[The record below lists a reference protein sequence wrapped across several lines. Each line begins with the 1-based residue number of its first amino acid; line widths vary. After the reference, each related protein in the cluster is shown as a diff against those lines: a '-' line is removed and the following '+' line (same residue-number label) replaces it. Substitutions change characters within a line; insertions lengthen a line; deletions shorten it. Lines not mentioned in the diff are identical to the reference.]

1 MLRNWRR
8 ALLMAGGAAIA
19 AHAAHVLATEKAEDL
34 TIAKMPAYSPH
45 QVYVVDVN
53 FSSMTD
59 ARTNVLD
66 GDANRFLGQI
76 DAGFAPGFAISPDHK
91 TSYVATTYFA
101 RGSHGARTDV
111 VEMTDNTTLQITGEV
126 VIPPKHAQ
134 SVPSPY
140 NTSLSKDGKWLYVA
154 NITPATSVTVVNTAT
169 HQVASEIDTDGC
181 VLAYPSGS
189 DRFTSLCE
197 SGKALTVVL
206 GANGKEKS
214 RKLSEPFID
223 VAKDPAFVNASRSGN
238 TYWFATFNGNVRTA
252 DFSGPAPVFGTPW
265 PLVTPDEA
273 KAGWRPGGLQ
283 QTALHVP
290 TQRLFVAMHQGAEGS
305 HKDPASEV
313 WVFDLKTHK
322 RIARWKLADQKI
334 DPLLSIQVSE
344 DAHPLFYGIT
354 TTSDVVVADAATG
367 KLKHVHKQVGA
378 TSSLL
383 VNP

>member
-1 MLRNWRR
+1 MLSSI
-8 ALLMAGGAAIA
+8 AMATQ
-19 AHAAHVLATEKAEDL
+19 VLATEKAEDL

-45 QVYVVDVN
+45 QLYVMDVN

-59 ARTNVLD
+59 ARTYVI
-66 GDANRFLGQI
+66 DADNNRLLGQI
-76 DAGFAPGFAISPDHK
+76 DAGFAPGLAISPDHK

-101 RGSHGARTDV
+101 RGSHGTRTDV
-111 VEMTDNTTLQITGEV
+111 VETTDNTTLQITGEV

-140 NTSLSKDGKWLYVA
+140 NTSMSKDGKWLYVS

-169 HQVASEIDTDGC
+169 HQVTTEIDTDGC
-181 VLAYPSGS
+181 VLAYPSGN

-206 GANGKEKS
+206 GANGKEKG
-214 RKLSEPFID
+214 RKLSDAFID

-238 TYWFATFNGNVRTA
+238 TYWFATFNGNVRSA
-252 DFSGPAPVFGTPW
+252 DFSGAAPVFGASW

-290 TQRLFVAMHQGAEGS
+290 TQRLFVAMHQGDADT

-313 WVFDLKTHK
+313 WVFDVKTHK

-354 TTSDVVVADAATG
+354 VNSDVVVADAATG
-367 KLKHVHKQVGA
+367 KLKHVHKQIGA
-378 TSSLL
+378 TASLL
-383 VNP
+383 LNP